1 MKNVKN
7 MKKIRLCIIIDFIYG
22 TIAGTEI
29 QLINLIHGLDPS
41 KYEIYLICLKDTTWL
56 SLNAQNIK
64 CNVKSFSYNP
74 ANHKDLIN
82 LRVAFEL
89 WKYIRSIK
97 PDIVICF
104 FKVSYI
110 LGVLVAHMAGVPKIV
125 STRRDYGLW
134 LDNRSIYLLR
144 FANKYVD
151 KIITN
156 SYLVKRLVTDQERF
170 EPSKIQVIYNGLYLD
185 NFSISNVDRH
195 SFKAEQGIPNENMVV
210 GIVAGLR
217 LMKHHKTFLKAA
229 KRVLSFRSDVDFV
242 LVGDGPLRAELED
255 LSVRLGIGNRIH
267 FSGWQKDVT
276 PFLSIFDLGV
286 NCSEN
291 EGMSNAIME
300 YMAFE
305 VPCIVTKAGGNT
317 ELIENEVNGY
327 TFELHDDRELAKLI
341 LELLENPKI
350 RKDFADKAK
359 TFILKECNFEKM
371 LDAYDRLFSN
381 LCGLLQ

>member
-1 MKNVKN
+1 MKSTIN

-41 KYEIYLICLKDTTWL
+41 KYEIYLICLQDTPWL
-56 SLNAQNIK
+56 SQNIQNIK

-74 ANHKDLIN
+74 ANHKDLRN
-82 LRVAFEL
+82 LPVALNL
-89 WKYIRSIK
+89 WRYIRSIK
-97 PDIVICF
+97 PDIAICF
-104 FKVSYI
+104 FKVSYM
-110 LGVLVAHMAGVPKIV
+110 LGVLAARIAGVPKIV

-144 FANKYVD
+144 FANRYVD
-151 KIITN
+151 EIVTN
-156 SYLVKRLVTDQERF
+156 SYLVKQLVSDRERF
-170 EPSKIQVIYNGLYLD
+170 DPSKIRVIYNGLALN
-185 NFSISNVDRH
+185 NFSKLKLDRRR
-195 SFKAEQGIPNENMVV
+195 FKVTLGIPDENMVV
-210 GIVAGLR
+210 GIIAGLR
-217 LMKHHKTFLKAA
+217 VMKHHKTFLKAA

-242 LVGDGPLRAELED
+242 LVGDGMLRDDLED
-255 LSVRLGIGNRIH
+255 LSVRLGIENRVH
-267 FSGWQKDVT
+267 FSGWQKNVT

-305 VPCIVTKAGGNT
+305 VPCIVTRAGGNT
-317 ELIENEVNGY
+317 ELIENGVNGY

-341 LELLENPKI
+341 LYLLENPKI
-350 RKDFADKAK
+350 RKHFADKAK

-371 LDAYDRLFSN
+371 VDTYDRLFSN
-381 LCGLLQ
+381 LCGL